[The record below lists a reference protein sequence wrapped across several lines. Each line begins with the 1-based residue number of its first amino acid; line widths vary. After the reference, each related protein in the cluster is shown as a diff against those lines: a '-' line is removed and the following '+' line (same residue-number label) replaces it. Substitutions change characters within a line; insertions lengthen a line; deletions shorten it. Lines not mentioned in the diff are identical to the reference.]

1 MLTGVFPT
9 IPFNSLKSG
18 GKVVTTYLREG
29 TLFTGKFN
37 DGIAVGFILA
47 MFSSKKQ

>member
-37 DGIAVGFILA
+37 DGIAVGFLA